1 MVGLKTSGVCSGE
14 MNTDLAIS
22 YKHSNILLTCVGYKL
37 FTKADVGM
45 YYELN
50 EDTRLSAICKL
61 DGFDKMPAM
70 EVGVSSSIAD
80 NTTVRA
86 KVNCEGEISGC
97 FKTTVNK
104 KMTFSGAMTLDAKN
118 LNNGNHKVGFGV
130 EFLFYIVC

>member
-1 MVGLKTSGVCSGE
+1 MFGLKASGACSGP
-14 MNTDLAIS
+14 MAADMAFS
-22 YKHSNILLTCVGYKL
+22 YRHNNVLMSCTGYNLFKKL
-37 FTKADVGM
+37 DVAM

-50 EDTRLSAICKL
+50 KDTRFSALCK
-61 DGFDKMPAM
+61 FDSYDAMPAM
-70 EVGVSSSIAD
+70 TVGMSSNVAD

-86 KVNCEGEISGC
+86 KVNSVGEICGC

-130 EFLFYIVC
+130 EFLF